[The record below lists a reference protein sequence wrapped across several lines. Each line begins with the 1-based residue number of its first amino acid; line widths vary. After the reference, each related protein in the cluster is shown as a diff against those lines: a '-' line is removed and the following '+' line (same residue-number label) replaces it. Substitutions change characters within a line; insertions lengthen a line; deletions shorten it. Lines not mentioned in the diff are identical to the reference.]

1 MEPLELD
8 LSLLDNMIVEKCKLL
23 KLQPTENFKK
33 KCIQLYET
41 MNVRHAL
48 MIVGRAGMTKSKVIL
63 TLKHAVSDLPVEK
76 GYNKVADCV
85 THFAR
90 TLHLSDYFS

>member
-1 MEPLELD
+1 
-8 LSLLDNMIVEKCKLL
+8 
-23 KLQPTENFKK
+23 
-33 KCIQLYET
+33 

-76 GYNKVADCV
+76 GYNKVDSIILNPKV
-85 THFAR
+85 
-90 TLHLSDYFS
+90 